1 MKKVVIA
8 PDSFK
13 GSLSS
18 SQVCVIVEGA
28 LKERYDDLEV
38 KGIPVA
44 DGGEGTAE
52 AFLYAVGGE
61 KIYCT
66 VKSPLGRDIEAY
78 FVMLPDKTAVI
89 EMALA
94 SGLTL
99 EEENNALLASTYG
112 TGQLIKNA
120 LDKGAE
126 SLFIGIGGSATT
138 DAGTGCL
145 KALGV
150 SFYDGESEAVCPCG
164 KNLGKIEKIDL
175 EKIDKRI
182 YSKEIT
188 VLCDVKNPLYGK
200 NGAAYIFAPQK
211 GADEN
216 DVQTLD
222 KGLEA
227 FAGVSKKALGE
238 DFSKCEGAG
247 AAGGLGFALKAFLNA
262 EMKSGI
268 DLVLDYCGFENE
280 ARNADLIITGEG
292 RLDSQSLM
300 GKVPFGVASRCKGK
314 RIVALVGVCEA
325 DERNCAAMG
334 IREVIETNP
343 THLPFEEIK
352 HRAKE
357 MLYVAAEKIIM

>member
-1 MKKVVIA
+1 MKRVLIA

-18 SQVCVIVEGA
+18 SQVCDVVEGA
-28 LKERYDDLEV
+28 LKKRYDDLEV
-38 KGIPVA
+38 KSIPVA

-66 VKSPLGRDIEAY
+66 VKSPLSRDISSY

-99 EEENNALLASTYG
+99 EKENNALYASSFG
-112 TGQLIKNA
+112 TGQLIRAA
-120 LDKGAE
+120 LDEGAE
-126 SLFIGIGGSATT
+126 RLFIGIGGSATT

-145 KALGV
+145 NALGV
-150 SFYDGESEAVCPCG
+150 KFYDCEGVAVKPCG
-164 KNLGKIEKIDL
+164 KSLEGISRINLEGL
-175 EKIDKRI
+175 DKRL
-182 YSKEIT
+182 YEKDIT

-211 GADEN
+211 GADEK
-216 DVQTLD
+216 DVRLLD
-222 KGLEA
+222 KGLEC
-227 FAGVSKKALGE
+227 FAAVCEKALGKDYSE
-238 DFSKCEGAG
+238 CEGAG
-247 AAGGLGFALKAFLNA
+247 AAGGLGFALVAFTGAKL
-262 EMKSGI
+262 KSGI
-268 DLVLDYCGFENE
+268 DLVLDYCGFEKAAE
-280 ARNADLIITGEG
+280 NADLVLTGEG
-292 RLDSQSLM
+292 KLDSQSLM

-325 DERNCAAMG
+325 DEEECAAMG
-334 IREVIETNP
+334 IREVIQTNP
-343 THLPFEEIK
+343 EHLPFEEIK
-352 HRAKE
+352 HCAKD
-357 MLYVAAEKIIM
+357 MLYAAAGKIIL

>member
-1 MKKVVIA
+1 MKKVLIA

-18 SQVCVIVEGA
+18 AEVCSIISSVLMKKYPDAEITS
-28 LKERYDDLEV
+28 
-38 KGIPVA
+38 IPVA

-61 KIYCT
+61 KVYCT
-66 VKSPLGRDIEAY
+66 VKSPLGRDIESY

-99 EEENNALLASTYG
+99 EKENDALLASTYG

-126 SLFIGIGGSATT
+126 RLFIGIGGSATT

-150 SFYDGESEAVCPCG
+150 NFYDSKNEEVYPCG
-164 KNLGKIEKIDL
+164 TSLEKIVEIDL
-175 EKIDKRI
+175 EGIDKRI
-182 YSKEIT
+182 YEKEIT

-211 GADEN
+211 GADEK
-216 DVQTLD
+216 DVATLD
-222 KGLEA
+222 MGLEA
-227 FAGVSKKALGE
+227 FARVSEKALGK
-238 DFSKCEGAG
+238 DFSHCEGSG

-268 DLVLDYCGFENE
+268 DLVLDYCGFEKMAE
-280 ARNADLIITGEG
+280 NADLVITGEG
-292 RLDSQSLM
+292 RLDRQSLM

-314 RIVALVGVCEA
+314 RIVALVGMNEA
-325 DERNCAAMG
+325 SEGECRSMG
-334 IREVIETNP
+334 IDEVIESNAE
-343 THLPFEEIK
+343 HLPFEEIK

-357 MLYVAAEKIIM
+357 MLYAAAEKIIM

>member
-1 MKKVVIA
+1 MKRVLIA

-18 SQVCVIVEGA
+18 AEVCSIISSVLMKKYPD
-28 LKERYDDLEV
+28 LKITS
-38 KGIPVA
+38 IPVA

-52 AFLYAVGGE
+52 AFLHAVGGE

-66 VKSPLGRDIEAY
+66 VKSPLGRDIESY
-78 FVMLPDKTAVI
+78 FVMLKDETAVI

-94 SGLTL
+94 SGITL
-99 EEENNALLASTYG
+99 EMENNTLLASTYG
-112 TGQLIKNA
+112 TGQLIKAA

-126 SLFIGIGGSATT
+126 RLFIGIGGSATT

-145 KALGV
+145 NALGAE
-150 SFYDGESEAVCPCG
+150 FYDGKGEEVYPCG
-164 KNLGKIEKIDL
+164 KNLEKIEKINL
-175 EKIDKRI
+175 EGIDKRI
-182 YSKEIT
+182 YGKEIT

-200 NGAAYIFAPQK
+200 KGAAYIFAPQK

-227 FAGVSKKALGE
+227 FAVVSKKALGE
-238 DFSKCEGAG
+238 DFSKCEGSG

-268 DLVLDYCGFENE
+268 DLVLDYCGFEKM
-280 ARNADLIITGEG
+280 AKNADLIVTGEG
-292 RLDSQSLM
+292 RLDGQSLM

-314 RIVALVGVCEA
+314 RIVALVGVSQVSEKECVL
-325 DERNCAAMG
+325 MG
-334 IREVIETNP
+334 ISEVIESNP
-343 THLPFEEIK
+343 GHLPFEEIK

-357 MLYVAAEKIIM
+357 MLYAAAEKIIL